1 MAIIMKTRHF
11 NRDNVPITAIVAY
24 NKLSVGVGGG
34 KGGGEAVRPGT
45 QVI

>member
-1 MAIIMKTRHF
+1 MKTRHF

-34 KGGGEAVRPGT
+34 EGGGGEAVRPGT